1 MGRLMAR
8 RMPGLFVPSDVNTI
22 HDPKIR
28 AAGFK
33 AELLFRRGNEHAK
46 SLGSDGLLWKYD
58 LPIFGIGIPSPS
70 ASAARLV
77 EVKLWRDLGDR
88 WRIEGWMKWN
98 LSQDDLKEEKELRRI
113 GALKTNH
120 GKGHHTESVR
130 DCPLCNPSEPLPL

>member
-1 MGRLMAR
+1 MAR

-28 AAGFK
+28 AAGYK

-46 SLGSDGLLWKYD
+46 SLCSDGILWKFD
-58 LPIFGIGIPSPS
+58 LPIFGVGIPS
-70 ASAARLV
+70 ATAAAEALV
-77 EVKLWRDLGDR
+77 AVKLWQDMGDR
-88 WRIEGWMKWN
+88 WKIAGWTKWN
-98 LSQDDLKEEKELRRI
+98 LSQADIKEEKEAKRI

-120 GKGHHTESVR
+120 GKGHHAESVR